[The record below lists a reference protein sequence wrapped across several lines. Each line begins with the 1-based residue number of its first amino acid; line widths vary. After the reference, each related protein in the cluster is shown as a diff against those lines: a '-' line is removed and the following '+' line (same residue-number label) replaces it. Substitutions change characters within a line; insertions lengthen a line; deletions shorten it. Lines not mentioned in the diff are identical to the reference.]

1 MGTRIRHGARESA
14 AVKAPSKLWK
24 AATLAFG
31 VTWLAVLV
39 RWCPLTHF
47 PVWGSDQG
55 EYGNLLGTFL
65 ATGGTMPGTYT
76 GWGGGY
82 PDFQGMYI
90 FAGTVAQSTGIDSFL
105 VLSVLIPAVAGFTA
119 LFAFVIALRLSR
131 SLLAATVAGLIA
143 ATAMPEVYAGSHAMP
158 GAFGGMLAL
167 AVIAAAVLAVRTPA
181 MRLVMVAMA
190 LALIPTHHLSAF
202 LAAVM
207 LACAALLEARVAPAD
222 AERSRGI
229 DTCLLGASTLLLLSA
244 AFWSWGAPHFR
255 GVVIDHTSPTLGRIL
270 PGLALFAVAALIVL
284 TFYFETV
291 PRPRARSLRIVDDRM
306 MLRRV
311 AIAVVGTLAVVVLLA
326 TVGVPGTSAV
336 VPVAVALPFV
346 PLGFTIAAVA
356 VGPGRLA
363 PVRGA
368 LIPLGA
374 VLGVIVSAVIGIVFL
389 PTVLFPYRHLQY
401 FVDVAAPLAGVGL
414 AFAARSLM
422 LQAVPGRRTVV
433 RAGAAVLLGALMLG
447 CAFTAYPPKEA
458 VVGFQEGTTDS
469 EAAAVL
475 WLNWNVPTTLV
486 ATDHRLSSMVYG
498 FAHHDAT
505 WEAGGPILVG
515 NDTTALA
522 ALQTVRS
529 PTGQTN
535 ATVVLISNDLKEGA
549 ALSQWEPATPI
560 PPAGLEKFLH
570 APFVPVFDNGD
581 AVAYWVAR

>member
-1 MGTRIRHGARESA
+1 MGTRVRHGARESL
-14 AVKAPSKLWK
+14 AVKAPSRLWK

-31 VTWLAVLV
+31 VTWLAALV
-39 RWCPLTHF
+39 RWWPLTRF

-65 ATGGTMPGTYT
+65 ATGGTMPDAYT

-90 FAGTVAQSTGIDSFL
+90 FAGSVAQATGIDSFL

-143 ATAMPEVYAGSHAMP
+143 ATAMPEVYAGSHGMP

-167 AVIAAAVLAVRTPA
+167 AVVAAAVFAVRTPA
-181 MRLVMVAMA
+181 FRWVLVVIA

-222 AERSRGI
+222 AERSRAV
-229 DTCLLGASTLLLLSA
+229 DACLLGASTLLLLSA
-244 AFWSWGAPHFR
+244 GFWSWGAPHFR

-270 PGLALFAVAALIVL
+270 PGLALLGVAGLVVV
-284 TFYFETV
+284 TYYFETL
-291 PRPRARSLRIVDDRM
+291 PRLRARSLRIVDDRR

-311 AIAVVGTLAVVVLLA
+311 ALAGVGTLGVVGFLA

-356 VGPGRLA
+356 IGPGRLA

-374 VLGVIVSAVIGIVFL
+374 VLGVIVSALIGIVFL

-401 FVDVAAPLAGVGL
+401 FVDAAAPLAGVGL
-414 AFAARSLM
+414 AFAAKSVM
-422 LQAVPGRRTVV
+422 LQALPGRRALART
-433 RAGAAVLLGALMLG
+433 GAAALLAALILG
-447 CAFTAYPPKEA
+447 CAFTAYPSKEA

-475 WLNWNVPTTLV
+475 WLDWNVPTTLV
-486 ATDHRLSSMVYG
+486 ASDHRLSSIVYG
-498 FAHHDAT
+498 FAHQDAT
-505 WEAGGPILVG
+505 WEAGGAILVG
-515 NDTTALA
+515 DGETAKAALA
-522 ALQTVRS
+522 TVRS
-529 PTGQTN
+529 PSGQNN
-535 ATVVLISNDLKEGA
+535 ATVVLISSDLKEGA

-570 APFVPVFDNGD
+570 APFVRVFDNGD